1 VRLRSRPRIAL
12 PRESLRDGPTSLR
25 PWCEDDIPALVTLC
39 RDPEIVRWIGLS
51 PTYGP
56 DDARGYVQGVE
67 RSARAGLAVAFA
79 IVDPVS
85 DVVRGSISLMSIAW
99 PDRRA
104 EVGYWLGA
112 EARGHGH
119 VTRAV
124 RLICGWGFQELGLER
139 IALIAAVTNPAS
151 QTVADR
157 AGFTRE
163 AILRSYLQTEAGR
176 LDAVCFGRLAT
187 DPAARPDV

>member
-1 VRLRSRPRIAL
+1 M
-12 PRESLRDGPTSLR
+12 EG
-25 PWCEDDIPALVTLC
+25 
-39 RDPEIVRWIGLS
+39 DPG
-51 PTYGP
+51 
-56 DDARGYVQGVE
+56 
-67 RSARAGLAVAFA
+67 A
-79 IVDPVS
+79 ITVVDPTT
-85 DVVRGSISLMSIAW
+85 DIVRGSISLSSIAW

-124 RLICGWGFQELGLER
+124 RLICRWGFQELRLER
-139 IALIAAVTNPAS
+139 IALIAAVANPAS
-151 QTVADR
+151 QAVADR

-163 AILRSYLQTEAGR
+163 AVLRSFLQTDDGH

-187 DPAARPDV
+187 DPAV

>member
-12 PRESLRDGPTSLR
+12 PREPLRDGPTSLR
-25 PWCEDDIPALVTLC
+25 AWCEDDIPALVTLC

-56 DDARGYVQGVE
+56 DDARAYLQGVE
-67 RSARAGLAVAFA
+67 QSARAGLAVAFA
-79 IVDPVS
+79 IVDPVT
-85 DVVRGSISLMSIAW
+85 DVARGSISLTSIAW

-112 EARGHGH
+112 DARGHGH

-124 RLICGWGFQELGLER
+124 RLICRWGFHELGLER
-139 IALIAAVTNPAS
+139 IALIAAVANPAS

-163 AILRSYLQTEAGR
+163 AVLRAYLQTDDGR
-176 LDAVCFGRLAT
+176 LDAVCFGLLAT
-187 DPAARPDV
+187 DLAG

>member
-1 VRLRSRPRIAL
+1 VRLRSRPRIAR
-12 PRESLRDGPTSLR
+12 PREPLHDGSTALR
-25 PWCEDDIPALVTLC
+25 PWSEDDIPALVTLC
-39 RDPEIVRWIGLS
+39 RNPEIVRWIGLS

-56 DDARGYVQGVE
+56 DDARAYVRGVE
-67 RSARAGLAVAFA
+67 QSARAGLAVAFA
-79 IVDPVS
+79 IVDPVT
-85 DVVRGSISLMSIAW
+85 DAVRGSISLMSIAW

-124 RLICGWGFQELGLER
+124 RLICGWGFRELGLER
-139 IALIAAVTNPAS
+139 IALIAAVANPAS
-151 QTVADR
+151 QKVADR

-163 AILRSYLQTEAGR
+163 AVLRSYLQTGDGR
-176 LDAVCFGRLAT
+176 LDAVCFGLLAT
-187 DPAARPDV
+187 DAAA